1 MDRFSNYTL
10 GARDAV
16 LLLAELHKR
25 GYERLRF
32 FGYVSP
38 NGAAY
43 RVHFAHR
50 EAMRDNGYELD
61 EEAIW
66 HASVGLKSCGL
77 SSDTLADKFLREYR
91 DNPKLVEAKEE
102 DSEYVRWFLRVVELA
117 RRDIYLSP
125 FSEYQEASLY
135 RGYIDTTGGEGE
147 HLPLPPA
154 FSRPFVGT
162 PSAQVWVESAAQVA
176 RRLHL
181 GQVDKA
187 GVPYFDGHLS
197 AVSSQG
203 RDWRERV
210 VGYLHDSTEDTNY
223 TLEAVLSLLEEFA
236 GASLPHRDRKEIE
249 LALRFLDHHSADSR
263 EAYIQR
269 IVASPLAI
277 AVKLHDL
284 AHNMDI
290 SRLVSLSPRD
300 YERVERYKREFD
312 YLSSFLR
319 APTYLD

>member
-1 MDRFSNYTL
+1 MKRFTDHAL
-10 GARDAV
+10 GAKDV
-16 LLLAELHKR
+16 ILLLEELHKR

-38 NGAAY
+38 NGSAY

-50 EAMRDNGYELD
+50 EAMRDNGYELG

-66 HASVGLKSCGL
+66 HASVGLKNCGL
-77 SSDTLADKFLREYR
+77 SSDTLADKFLREYG

-125 FSEYQEASLY
+125 FSEYEVGSLY
-135 RGYIDTTGGEGE
+135 KGYIDTIGGEGE

-154 FSRPFVGT
+154 FLRPFVGA

-197 AVSSQG
+197 AVSAQG

-210 VGYLHDSTEDTNY
+210 VGYLHDSTEDTSC
-223 TLEAVLSLLEEFA
+223 TLETVLALLEEVA

-249 LALRFLDHHSADSR
+249 LALRLLDYHSADSR
-263 EAYIQR
+263 EAYIQH

-284 AHNMDI
+284 RHNMDI
-290 SRLVSLSPRD
+290 SRLVSLSPLD
-300 YERVERYKREFD
+300 YERVERYKCEFD